1 MQQVV
6 TENPVINSPY
16 AEPTRHF
23 RFTTDGITDEIVE
36 ERTADYGRDA
46 GVQAWRFP
54 QVLAITKRW
63 LRECGRCK
71 DDTFHQLL
79 LLIELAHDAAD
90 KISRAIVSAGG
101 GGHRLLPILR
111 PYDTVGSTR
120 YVDFDTTR
128 PIYPTRPDQCRVSH
142 VAVDTESQERE
153 TAQAPDDMEKVV
165 AYMKNQGFG
174 FTISYTV
181 GGDERRY
188 LPDFVVRVNDGGLG
202 RWAFPGVS
210 DPWDLKQT
218 VRAKLP
224 EWAVGTGVA

>member
-54 QVLAITKRW
+54 QVPTITKRW
-63 LRECGRCK
+63 LRECVRCK
-71 DDTFHQLL
+71 DDTFPQL
-79 LLIELAHDAAD
+79 
-90 KISRAIVSAGG
+90 
-101 GGHRLLPILR
+101 LLPILR
-111 PYDTVGSTR
+111 PYDTVRSTR

-128 PIYPTRPDQCRVSH
+128 PVYPTRPDPCRVSH
-142 VAVDTESQERE
+142 VAADTESRERE
-153 TAQAPDDMEKVV
+153 TAQAADEMEEVV
-165 AYMKNQGFG
+165 AYMKNQGLG
-174 FTISYTV
+174 FTIPYTV

-188 LPDFVVRVNDGGLG
+188 LPDFVVRVNDGGFG
-202 RWAFPGVS
+202 RRAFLEVS
-210 DPWDLKQT
+210 DPWDVKQT
-218 VRAKLP
+218 IRAKLP
-224 EWAVGTGVA
+224 EWAAGTGVA